1 MSRIDEALRRAR
13 EPHTGERPVE
23 EPASSI
29 TVDDLPPPMVEPKG
43 LFTVAMTAAS
53 TVTAD
58 VQAYESMPVDVPETC
73 LVEAP
78 PERRPWTPNTSA
90 GEKALPRAT
99 DEQRTEQKRAGV
111 KLVVSAE
118 ISPIAVEQYRR
129 LAATLH
135 KVQVERGKRVLM
147 ISSTMAGEGKTLTA
161 SNLALTLSESF
172 GRQVLL
178 IDADLRRP
186 TIHEVFQLSNTK
198 GLNDCLCAE
207 DDQELPLVAISPR
220 LTILPAGRP
229 NPDPMSGLTSAR
241 MRRIIEEA
249 AARFEWVVLDTPP
262 VGLLPDA
269 SLLTEMVDMVVLVI
283 GAGTTPFRLIERTV
297 KAVDRKKL
305 IGVVLNR
312 AAESQSAYQYYRYY
326 ANAG

>member
-13 EPHTGERPVE
+13 EQHTVEVPVE
-23 EPASSI
+23 EPSSS
-29 TVDDLPPPMVEPKG
+29 VDVAPPP
-43 LFTVAMTAAS
+43 VAPLGNSLAVATTAESPAIG
-53 TVTAD
+53 D
-58 VQAYESMPVDVPETC
+58 VQAREPTPTDVPETRV
-73 LVEAP
+73 VEAV
-78 PERRPWTPNTSA
+78 PERRPRTSNTSGA
-90 GEKALPRAT
+90 EKALPQATGERRAEHKWA
-99 DEQRTEQKRAGV
+99 DA
-111 KLVVSAE
+111 KLVVSAS
-118 ISPIAVEQYRR
+118 ISPAAIEQYRR

-135 KVQVERGKRVLM
+135 KVQIERGTRVLM
-147 ISSTMAGEGKTLTA
+147 ISSTIPGEGKTLTA

-186 TIHEVFQLSNTK
+186 TVHEVFQLPNTE

-207 DDQELPLVAISPR
+207 YDQELPLVSISPR

-241 MRRIIEEA
+241 MRRIVEDA

-262 VGLLPDA
+262 LGLLPDA

-283 GAGTTPFRLIERTV
+283 SAGTTPFRLIDRTV
-297 KAVDRKKL
+297 KAIDREKL

-326 ANAG
+326 SNAG